1 MKKMIVALLL
11 ITIVI
16 SFIGCGKENTGKYK
30 KDNTEK
36 VSSDSLE
43 ETNKETE
50 LDDSQLEDAE
60 IEDAEIEE
68 AELKNTGF
76 EKDEEEDSNQNASV
90 NSDDNDKDDLVNSYI
105 GLKHKNDGNLP
116 DELVDNGGWLYQFID
131 PIDDTYICAI
141 VSKGNQEMIWLEKVT
156 EREANGSPA
165 EVEVLDVLLLP
176 KSNHEI
182 TMYLIK
188 DGQYLEGFGI
198 VRYTDTEYFEDFY
211 QAWRID
217 LTHEKFEEISTEGL
231 KGVNEGYGV

>member
-1 MKKMIVALLL
+1 MKKFLVALLL

-30 KDNTEK
+30 KDNTNTEK
-36 VSSDSLE
+36 VSRDTLE
-43 ETNKETE
+43 ETNEE
-50 LDDSQLEDAE
+50 AE
-60 IEDAEIEE
+60 IEDAEIEDVE
-68 AELKNTGF
+68 IEQAELKNTDS
-76 EKDEEEDSNQNASV
+76 EKDEEKDSNQNASI
-90 NSDDNDKDDLVNSYI
+90 NSDENDKNNLMNSYI

-116 DELVDNGGWLYQFID
+116 DGLIDNGGWLYEFID

-141 VSKGNQEMIWLEKVT
+141 ISKGNQEMIWLEKVT
-156 EREANGSPA
+156 ERDANGSPA

-176 KSNHEI
+176 KTNHEI

-188 DGQYLEGFGI
+188 DGQHLDGFGI

-211 QAWRID
+211 QAWRVN
-217 LTHEKFEEISTEGL
+217 LTTEKFEEISIEGL